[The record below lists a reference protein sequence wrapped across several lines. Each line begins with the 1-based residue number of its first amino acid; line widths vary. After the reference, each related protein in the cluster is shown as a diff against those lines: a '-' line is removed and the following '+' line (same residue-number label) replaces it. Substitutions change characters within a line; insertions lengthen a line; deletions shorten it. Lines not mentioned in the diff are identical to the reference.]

1 MKSFL
6 LGDKTR
12 ILLWKLCIWFFNSLW
27 QIWKI
32 SKLKPQ
38 LNRVGRPE
46 MGAISP
52 CYDSRSQKEEKDF
65 YLGKN
70 SANEK
75 LPAFPSVKSVCV

>member
-1 MKSFL
+1 
-6 LGDKTR
+6 
-12 ILLWKLCIWFFNSLW
+12 
-27 QIWKI
+27 
-32 SKLKPQ
+32 
-38 LNRVGRPE
+38 

-75 LPAFPSVKSVCV
+75 LPAFPSVKSVCLIYTYLSDVIEI